1 MIHGFE
7 QHTENLNDYEKQNL
21 LPAVVRLLHFAVGEH
36 KAVTNK
42 QIICDLKANGFKI
55 SDTKVRKIVNHI
67 RTHNIIRNLL
77 ASSKGY
83 YRALSE
89 ADCRRFIQSLEQRM
103 NSIAVVRD
111 AMTFQ
116 LEQTKLKRN
125 QLN

>member
-1 MIHGFE
+1 MVNGF
-7 QHTENLNDYEKQNL
+7 QTQTEELNQYEKETL
-21 LPAVVRLLHFAVGEH
+21 LPAVVRILHFVVGESNAITS
-36 KAVTNK
+36 KSLIA
-42 QIICDLKANGFKI
+42 DLKSKDLRIDDAR
-55 SDTKVRKIVNHI
+55 VRKIINYI

-83 YRALSE
+83 YRSKSE
-89 ADCRRFIQSLEQRM
+89 ADCLRFIQSLEQRI